1 MPNGR
6 CKPMRRRLVGTGAV
20 VLVALGGPPSP
31 TLAEPTSPG
40 QLYAFG
46 YNATGSLG
54 ITANQ
59 GTPMPNS
66 TPSLVSLPDAS
77 GPVTQLAAGGAH
89 SLAVTS
95 TGQLYAFGLNE
106 FGQLGV
112 AINSGTPTANP
123 TPTLVSLPGASG
135 PVTQIA
141 AGGDHSLAVTSTG
154 QLFAFGLNEFG
165 QLGIEAQSGTNS
177 ANPTASLVSLPGAS
191 GPATQVAAGED
202 HSLAVTSTG
211 QLYAFG
217 LNESG
222 QLGRST
228 DNGERKPNQTPEL
241 VSLPGASGAVTQVAA
256 GGNHSL
262 AVTSTGQLFAF
273 GDNEFGQLG
282 IEAQSGTNSANPTA
296 SLVSLPGAS
305 GPVTQ
310 IAAGKA
316 HSLAVTSTGQLYA
329 FGADKYGQLGATPNE
344 RPNPMPMLVS
354 LPGATGPV
362 TQMAAGENDSLAV
375 TSTGQLYAFGENL
388 YGQLGVATNS
398 GTQSANPTPALV
410 ALPAGTTIDTV
421 ARGFSLSSLVLVAD
435 LATSTVGL
443 PAGEAGVPYSAIVQA
458 RGGTP
463 PYTWTIGGLPAGL
476 TANPA
481 SGQITGTPTRAGSA
495 NVTVTVTDAYGIS
508 ASGVVIPLTV
518 APDTG
523 GTLAPAALAPVPDA
537 ELASRAL
544 VASSSGTVSIK
555 VSCPTGE
562 SRCTGTV
569 TLRTLTAVSA
579 STTGH
584 RSKKHKAA
592 ILTLAAGS
600 FNVAGG
606 HVTTVKLHLSAKAR
620 MFLARTRVLRAR
632 ATIVAHD
639 PSGATHTTQT
649 TVAIRSAKAAH
660 SHKR

>member
-1 MPNGR
+1 
-6 CKPMRRRLVGTGAV
+6 MRGRLVGIGAV
-20 VLVALGGPPSP
+20 VLMVLGGAASP

-54 ITANQ
+54 IKANV
-59 GTPMPNS
+59 GTTGPNP
-66 TPSLVSLPDAS
+66 TPSLVSLPGAS
-77 GPVTQLAAGGAH
+77 GPVTQIAAGGAHSLAVTSTGQLYVFGLNKFGQLGIATNSGTTSANPTPALVSLPGASGPVIQIAAGGDH

-106 FGQLGV
+106 FGQLGI
-112 AINSGTPTANP
+112 ATNSGTTSANS

-135 PVTQIA
+135 PVIQI
-141 AGGDHSLAVTSTG
+141 
-154 QLFAFGLNEFG
+154 
-165 QLGIEAQSGTNS
+165 
-177 ANPTASLVSLPGAS
+177 
-191 GPATQVAAGED
+191 AAGED

-222 QLGRST
+222 QLGRAT
-228 DNGERKPNQTPEL
+228 NNGDRNPNPTPAL
-241 VSLPGASGAVTQVAA
+241 INLSGASGPVTQVAA

-262 AVTSTGQLFAF
+262 AVTSTGQLYAF
-273 GDNEFGQLG
+273 GDNAFGQLG
-282 IEAQSGTNSANPTA
+282 IATNSGTTSANPTPT
-296 SLVSLPGAS
+296 LVSLPGAS

-310 IAAGKA
+310 IAAG
-316 HSLAVTSTGQLYA
+316 
-329 FGADKYGQLGATPNE
+329 GA
-344 RPNPMPMLVS
+344 S
-354 LPGATGPV
+354 
-362 TQMAAGENDSLAV
+362 SLAV

-398 GTQSANPTPALV
+398 GTTSANPTPTLV

-421 ARGFSLSSLVLVAD
+421 ARGPSVSSLALVAD
-435 LATSTVGL
+435 LAASTASL
-443 PAGEAGVPYSAIVQA
+443 PAAEVGVPYSAAVQA

-463 PYTWTIGGLPAGL
+463 PYTWTVSGLPAGL

-481 SGQITGTPTRAGSA
+481 NGQITGTPTSAGGA
-495 NVTVTVTDAYGIS
+495 NVTLTVTDAYGIS
-508 ASGVVIPLTV
+508 ASSAVIPLTV
-518 APDTG
+518 AADNG
-523 GTLAPAALAPVPDA
+523 GILAPAALAPVPDA
-537 ELASRAL
+537 VLASTAL
-544 VASSSGTVSIK
+544 AASSSGALNVE
-555 VSCPTGE
+555 VSCPVGE
-562 SRCTGTV
+562 SRCTGIV
-569 TLRTLTAVSA
+569 TLRTLGAVSA

-592 ILTLAAGS
+592 ILTLAVGS

-620 MFLARTRVLRAR
+620 KLLARTHVLHAL

-649 TVAIRSAKAAH
+649 TVAIRLVKA
-660 SHKR
+660 SHRRKT